1 MRMGISSVVLRCLLL
16 PAGIFLIAGCGK
28 RAGSYTFEPA
38 LDESMD
44 AYVHP
49 IKRGTLELD
58 RTPPEGLRGLD
69 RFDGRDVRF
78 ADLHLGNLTEE
89 HEYLALVEGP
99 GGIEIVED
107 RNLDLDLSDEPS
119 CFLHPYEEGSP
130 YFLSDT
136 LTIAY
141 PVDTGGDR
149 YRVER
154 KVSFVFRQGEDGW
167 LRFEFVG
174 QRTGVLDHLGGE
186 PYAYI
191 LFDADNNGFYDHRD
205 LLIVD
210 TNRDGVIDGNRN
222 SVERYTMSEP
232 FLLGDRAYKV
242 VGLNRRG
249 IRFSIMPYKGPFTP
263 HDRLEVGEK
272 APDFTL
278 KDLAGEEVGL
288 SDFSGKTILLP
299 VWASW

>member
-1 MRMGISSVVLRCLLL
+1 MMSRVLSILLGCLVL
-16 PAGIFLIAGCGK
+16 PVGALFLSGCGE
-28 RAGSYTFEPA
+28 RAGSYTFDTT

-49 IKRGTLELD
+49 IKRGTLELSP
-58 RTPPEGLRGLD
+58 TPPEGLRGLD
-69 RFDGRDVRF
+69 RFGGRDASF

-99 GGIEIVED
+99 DGIEIVED
-107 RNLDLDLSDEPS
+107 RNLNLDLSDDPS
-119 CFLHPYEEGSP
+119 CLLHPYEEGSP

-149 YRVER
+149 HRVER
-154 KVSFVFRQGEDGW
+154 KISFVFRKGEDGW
-167 LRFEFVG
+167 LRYEFVG
-174 QRTGVLDHLGGE
+174 QRTGCFDHLEGG
-186 PYAYI
+186 PFAYI

-232 FLLGDRAYKV
+232 FLLGERAYKV

-278 KDLAGEEVGL
+278 TDLAGGEVRL